1 MRIKFI
7 IASLSILVFACK
19 SVKPQ
24 KEDNDLK
31 IQEITLSDTENET
44 ISIEKEIPEPTLSTS
59 IDWEYLSARY
69 DTEISDGKDFNQSI
83 SMNVRMKKDSIIWF
97 TASMAFFKLANG
109 IITKDSI
116 HILDHINSRYYPL
129 STVNN
134 IGIPLPNLFQN
145 IQELLFIGNP
155 VSEIK
160 HWDNNIYRDSFE
172 YQNKKDSLPSTVY
185 YFAQK
190 NELLVDSQSF
200 EFKSGSTISYK
211 DVKTLLSFTYL
222 DRDDSDTKFP
232 IPNVSNA
239 ELSQNDQL
247 RGRLKFELRTARFD
261 RITSYPFSIPEGYEK
276 SSL

>member
-24 KEDNDLK
+24 EINNDLAVE
-31 IQEITLSDTENET
+31 EITLSDTEDET
-44 ISIEKEIPEPTLSTS
+44 ISIEEEIPESNAITI
-59 IDWEYLSARY
+59 IDWAYLSARY

-97 TASMAFFKLANG
+97 TASMAFFKIATG

-116 HILDHINSRYYPL
+116 HVLDHINSRYYPL

-155 VSEIK
+155 ISNIK
-160 HWDNNIYRDSFE
+160 NWDNNIYRDSFE

-190 NELLVDSQSF
+190 NNLLIDSQSF
-200 EFKSGSTISYK
+200 DFKSDSTISYR
-211 DVKTLLSFTYL
+211 DVQTLLSFTYPE
-222 DRDDSDTKFP
+222 RDESNHKFP
-232 IPNVSNA
+232 IPGISIA

>member
-19 SVKPQ
+19 SIKP
-24 KEDNDLK
+24 KEKNNDFAVE
-31 IQEITLSDTENET
+31 EIKLSDTEDET
-44 ISIEKEIPEPTLSTS
+44 ISIEKEIPESISSTN
-59 IDWEYLSARY
+59 INWEYLSARY
-69 DTEISDGKDFNQSI
+69 DTEISDGKDFNESI

-97 TASMAFFKLANG
+97 TASMAFFKIATG

-116 HILDHINSRYYPL
+116 HVLDHINSRYIPL

-134 IGIPLPNLFQN
+134 IGVPLPNLFQN

-155 VSEIK
+155 ISEITN
-160 HWDNNIYRDSFE
+160 WDYNMYRDSFE
-172 YQNKKDSLPSTVY
+172 YQNKKDSLPSTIY

-190 NELLVDSQSF
+190 NALLVDSQSF
-200 EFKSGSTISYK
+200 EFKSGSTISNQ
-211 DVKTLLSFTYL
+211 DVQTLLSFAYHQ
-222 DRDDSDTKFP
+222 RDDNNAKFP
-232 IPNVSNA
+232 IPVISIA